1 MGIPQPSS
9 TFPASVLMVL
19 SGGESY
25 LGLGIE
31 RKGGVTGGGR
41 GQGGLVGV
49 IRVIPQEEHRHG
61 GQLPFPAA
69 PPPHQTLD
77 LAQRVSPRASQKR
90 TV

>member
-1 MGIPQPSS
+1 
-9 TFPASVLMVL
+9 MVL

-31 RKGGVTGGGR
+31 RKGGVTGGAGAKVA
-41 GQGGLVGV
+41 LSGV

-61 GQLPFPAA
+61 EQLPFPAA

-77 LAQRVSPRASQKR
+77 LAQRVSPRAFQKR